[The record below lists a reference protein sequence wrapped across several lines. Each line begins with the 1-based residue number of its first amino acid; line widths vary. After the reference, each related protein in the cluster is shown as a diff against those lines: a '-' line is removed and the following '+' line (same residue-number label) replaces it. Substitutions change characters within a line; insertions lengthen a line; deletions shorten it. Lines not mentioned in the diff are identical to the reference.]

1 MDRRQ
6 LINRAV
12 WQISERSSETPGA
25 SAGEPAMPPSHKV
38 VSHAEWIEARQE
50 LLRKEKEFTRLR
62 AQMSEQQRALPW
74 DAVDKS
80 YAFDGPD
87 GRETLSD
94 LFAGRS
100 QLIVYHFMFGPDWS
114 AGCPHC
120 SFWADNFDG
129 AVVHLAQRDVTMVAV
144 SRAPWATLAA
154 YRERMGWRF
163 KWVSSGGTD
172 FNFDF
177 QDLVR
182 ARGRRQPGHHLQLR
196 PPGAGQIGPRGPQR
210 LLQGRRAHLPHL
222 FDLCARHRRGE
233 RGLPAAR
240 SGAEGPRRGRASAIL
255 GAPPRRVRRRRRGL
269 TRKG

>member
-74 DAVDKS
+74 EAVDKS
-80 YAFDGPD
+80 YAFDSPD

-177 QDLVR
+177 QASFAPEAVDNPDTIYNYARQAPGRSDREGLSVFCKDDGHIFHTYSTYARGIDAVNGAYQLLDLVPK
-182 ARGRRQPGHHLQLR
+182 GRDEGGR
-196 PPGAGQIGPRGPQR
+196 PQ
-210 LLQGRRAHLPHL
+210 
-222 FDLCARHRRGE
+222 FW
-233 RGLPAAR
+233 
-240 SGAEGPRRGRASAIL
+240 
-255 GAPPRRVRRRRRGL
+255 VRRHDEYAGAAAV
-269 TRKG
+269 